1 MAALVLRG
9 LAERKLRSILTAI
22 AILLG
27 VAMIAGTY
35 VLTDQIR
42 TAFEDIEQTAN
53 QGVDAVV
60 KPKVEFG
67 AGFGGTR
74 PLPDSLVE
82 QVEAVPGVERAV
94 GQLWESGAL
103 VVNGERIASQYA
115 PSAVLSTV
123 GEPFEPTEPIAG
135 RQPTAPG
142 EVGVV
147 SKTAED
153 EGLRIGQ
160 RVGLA
165 TRTGIEPVKI
175 VGIFE
180 YGDVDSVGGA
190 SLITATLPQMQQW
203 FDREGEVMSVVASAE
218 DGVSAETLAARIRE
232 AVTPDLEVRTGEAD
246 AQKTADDINQAI
258 GGFMTPMLFALAGAA
273 LLVGAFIIFNTFSIT
288 VAQRTREFALLRAL
302 GSTRRQIVA
311 AVAGEALILGLVASA
326 LGLLG
331 GLGFARALGG
341 LFGAAGFG
349 IPLAG
354 MELAPRTIAVS
365 LAVGVG
371 VTLIAALVPALR
383 ATRVAPVQALA
394 GTAPSSQRAR
404 RLAPWIAAIV
414 SAGGLALLLSGLF
427 GDGPATARMAS
438 MAGGAVLV
446 FVGIAL
452 TARHI
457 VRPVAAL
464 AGWPIE
470 RAFHT
475 PGRLARENAMRNPG
489 RTATTS
495 SALMVGLG
503 LVVFVAVFAAGMKAT
518 VNDAF
523 DRLLTSDL
531 IVTNESFEPLPN
543 HAGEAIAG
551 VPGIR
556 ALTPQ
561 FVDPVQVNGDPLD
574 ANVDIL
580 NGVEPAQLAP
590 VYSFEWLK
598 GGTDELLV
606 RLSKSLAPAA
616 LVEEQFAKTHG
627 IELGEDFI
635 VQTATGARVHVKAI
649 GEYRDPMLMQGAVV
663 DQQTFARISSIE
675 DPFTYLIRI
684 SDRTDP
690 AAVRHAVTDALA
702 EFPAAQVQTTQEYR
716 DEIGAQLD
724 QSVYM
729 LYALLAMSVVISLFG
744 IANSLFLSIHERTRE
759 FGLLRAIGATRA
771 QVRRVVRYES
781 VITAVIGG
789 LLGIAIGLLFGYLMT
804 AALADLGLT
813 FSVPVA
819 QLAGFLVL
827 AVIVGV
833 LAAVAP
839 ARRGARVDVLDALH
853 QE

>member
-1 MAALVLRG
+1 MTAVVLRG
-9 LAERKLRSILTAI
+9 LAQRRLRSALTAL

-42 TAFEDIEQTAN
+42 TAFVDIEQTAN
-53 QGVDAVV
+53 QGVDVVV

-74 PLPDSLVE
+74 PLPESLVDR
-82 QVEAVPGVERAV
+82 VASVPGVDRAV

-103 VVNGERIASQYA
+103 VVGGERIASQYA
-115 PSAVLSTV
+115 PSAVMSTV

-135 RQPTAPG
+135 RQPKAFG

-153 EGLRIGQ
+153 EGLRVGQ

-165 TRTGIEPVKI
+165 TRTGVVPVTI

-190 SLITATLPQMQQW
+190 SLITATLPQMQEW
-203 FDREGEVMSVVASAE
+203 FDREGEVMSIVAAGEDGLSAE
-218 DGVSAETLAARIRE
+218 ALAARVRR
-232 AVTPDLEVRTGEAD
+232 VTTPDLEVRTGAAEAE
-246 AQKTADDINQAI
+246 KTADDINQAI
-258 GGFMTPMLFALAGAA
+258 GGFMTPMMFALAGAA

-311 AVAGEALILGLVASA
+311 AVAGEALILGLTASL

-331 GLGFARALGG
+331 GLGFARLIGG
-341 LFGAAGFG
+341 LFDAMGFG

-354 MELAPRTIAVS
+354 MELAPRTIAAS

-371 VTLIAALVPALR
+371 VTLLAALVPALR

-394 GTAPSSQRAR
+394 GTPPRTR

-414 SAGGLALLLSGLF
+414 SAAGLALLVSGLF

-518 VNDAF
+518 VNDSF

-531 IVTNESFEPLPN
+531 IVTNQSFEPLPN
-543 HAGEAIAG
+543 QAGEAIAG
-551 VPGIR
+551 VAGLR
-556 ALTPQ
+556 AVTPQ
-561 FVDPVQVNGDPLD
+561 FVDPIQVNGEPLD
-574 ANVDIL
+574 SNVDVL
-580 NGVEPAQLAP
+580 NGVQPDQLAP
-590 VYSFEWLK
+590 VYAFEWRR
-598 GGTDELLV
+598 GGTDKLLS
-606 RLSKSLAPAA
+606 RLTGPAA

-635 VQTATGARVHVKAI
+635 VQTATGARVHLKAI
-649 GEYRDPMLMQGAVV
+649 GEYRDPMLMQGVVV
-663 DQQTFARISSIE
+663 DQLTFERASSIP

-690 AAVRHAVTDALA
+690 AAVRRDVTRALS
-702 EFPAAQVQTTQEYR
+702 EFPAAQVQTTEEYR

-724 QSVYM
+724 QTVYM

-759 FGLLRAIGATRA
+759 FGL
-771 QVRRVVRYES
+771 
-781 VITAVIGG
+781 
-789 LLGIAIGLLFGYLMT
+789 
-804 AALADLGLT
+804 
-813 FSVPVA
+813 
-819 QLAGFLVL
+819 VL
-827 AVIVGV
+827 AVVVGV

-853 QE
+853 QD

>member
-1 MAALVLRG
+1 MTALVLRG
-9 LAERKLRSILTAI
+9 LAQRRLRSALTAL

-53 QGVDAVV
+53 QDVDAVV

-74 PLPDSLVE
+74 PLPESLVDR
-82 QVEAVPGVERAV
+82 VEAVPGVERAV

-103 VVNGERIASQYA
+103 VVDGERIASQYA
-115 PSAVLSTV
+115 PSAVMSTV

-135 RQPTAPG
+135 RQPTGPG

-153 EGLRIGQ
+153 EGLRVGQ

-165 TRTGIEPVKI
+165 TRTGVVQVQV

-190 SLITATLPQMQQW
+190 SLITATLPQMQEW
-203 FDREGEVMSVVASAE
+203 FDREGEVGSVVASAE
-218 DGVSAETLAARIRE
+218 DGVPPETLAARIRE
-232 AVTPDLEVRTGEAD
+232 VATADLEVRTGEAD
-246 AQKTADDINQAI
+246 AQKMADDINQAI

-302 GSTRRQIVA
+302 GSTRRQIVG
-311 AVAGEALILGLVASA
+311 AVAGEAMILGLTASA

-341 LFGAAGFG
+341 LFDAAGFG

-365 LAVGVG
+365 LGVGVG
-371 VTLIAALVPALR
+371 VTLLAALAPALR

-394 GTAPSSQRAR
+394 GTAQPSRRAR
-404 RLAPWIAAIV
+404 RLAPWLAAIV
-414 SAGGLALLLSGLF
+414 SAGGLALLVSGLF

-475 PGRLARENAMRNPG
+475 PGQLARENAMRNPG

-518 VNDAF
+518 VNGAF

-543 HAGEAIAG
+543 QAGEAIAG
-551 VPGIR
+551 VPGLR
-556 ALTPQ
+556 AVTPQ
-561 FVDPVQVNGDPLD
+561 FVDQIQVNGEPLSST
-574 ANVDIL
+574 VDVL
-580 NGVEPAQLAP
+580 NGVEPAQLSP
-590 VYSFEWLK
+590 VYAFEWRH
-598 GGTDELLV
+598 GGTDELLAH
-606 RLSKSLAPAA
+606 LTGPAA
-616 LVEEQFAKTHG
+616 LVEELFAKTHG
-627 IELGEDFI
+627 IERGEDFI
-635 VQTATGARVHVKAI
+635 VQTATGARVHLRAI
-649 GEYRDPMLMQGAVV
+649 GEYRDPMLMQGVVV
-663 DQQTFARISSIE
+663 DQKTFARASSVP

-690 AAVRHAVTDALA
+690 AAVRRAVTDALA
-702 EFPAAQVQTTQEYR
+702 EFPAAKVQTTQEYR
-716 DEIGAQLD
+716 DDIGAQLD

-804 AALADLGLT
+804 AALADLGLG

-827 AVIVGV
+827 AVVVGV
-833 LAAVAP
+833 LAAVVP

>member
-1 MAALVLRG
+1 MIALVLRG
-9 LAERKLRSILTAI
+9 LAQRRLRSALTAI

-35 VLTDQIR
+35 VLTDQIS

-67 AGFGGTR
+67 ASFAATR
-74 PLPDSLVE
+74 PLSESLVD
-82 QVEAVPGVERAV
+82 QVAAVPGVDRAA

-103 VVNGERIASQYA
+103 VVSGERIASQYA

-123 GEPFEPTEPIAG
+123 GEPFDPTKPIAG
-135 RQPTAPG
+135 RQPNALG

-165 TRTGIEPVKI
+165 TRTGVVPVTI

-190 SLITATLPQMQQW
+190 SLITATLPQVQKW
-203 FDREGEVMSVVASAE
+203 FDRDGEVMSVVASAE
-218 DGVSAETLAARIRE
+218 DGVSPETLAARIRE
-232 AVTPDLEVRTGEAD
+232 VTTPDLEVRTGAAD
-246 AQKTADDINQAI
+246 AQKTADDINKAI

-302 GSTRRQIVA
+302 GSTRRQIVT
-311 AVAGEALILGLVASA
+311 AVAGEALILGFVASA
-326 LGLLG
+326 LGLLA
-331 GLGFARALGG
+331 GLGFARLLGG
-341 LFGAAGFG
+341 AFDAMGFG

-371 VTLIAALVPALR
+371 VTLLAALAPALR

-394 GTAPSSQRAR
+394 GTAQPSRRAR

-446 FVGIAL
+446 FIGIAL

-503 LVVFVAVFAAGMKAT
+503 LVVFVAVFAAGMKST

-523 DRLLTSDL
+523 DRLLHGDL

-543 HAGEAIAG
+543 QAGEAIAA

-561 FVDPVQVNGDPLD
+561 FVDPVQVNGEPLD
-574 ANVDIL
+574 ANVDVL
-580 NGVEPAQLAP
+580 NGIEPDQIAP
-590 VYSFEWLK
+590 VYAFEWLN
-598 GGTDELLV
+598 GGTDEVLV
-606 RLSKSLAPAA
+606 RLSRSLKPAA

-627 IELGEDFI
+627 IAVGDDFI
-635 VQTATGARVHVKAI
+635 VRSATGARVHLKAI
-649 GEYRDPMLMQGAVV
+649 GEYRDPMLMQGVVV
-663 DQQTFARISSIE
+663 DQKTFARISSIE
-675 DPFTYLIRI
+675 DPFTYLIKI

-690 AAVRHAVTDALA
+690 AAVRRAVIDSLA
-702 EFPAAQVQTTQEYR
+702 DYPAAQVQTTQEYR

-759 FGLLRAIGATRA
+759 FGLLRAIGATRT

-804 AALADLGLT
+804 AALADLGLG

-827 AVIVGV
+827 AVVVGV
-833 LAAVAP
+833 IAAVVP

>member
-1 MAALVLRG
+1 MIALVLRG
-9 LAERKLRSILTAI
+9 LAQRRLRSALTAL

-53 QGVDAVV
+53 EGVDAAV
-60 KPKVEFG
+60 KPKTEFG
-67 AGFGGTR
+67 ASFAGTR
-74 PLPDSLVE
+74 LLSESLVD
-82 QVEAVPGVERAV
+82 QVASVPGVERAV

-103 VVNGERIASQYA
+103 VVDGKRIASQYA
-115 PSAVLSTV
+115 PSAVISTV
-123 GEPFEPTEPIAG
+123 GEPFEPTQPIAG
-135 RQPTAPG
+135 RQPQAPG

-153 EGLRIGQ
+153 EGLRVGQ

-165 TRTGIEPVKI
+165 TRTGVEPVKI

-190 SLITATLPQMQQW
+190 SLITATLPQMQEW
-203 FDREGEVMSVVASAE
+203 FDRDGQVMSVVASAE
-218 DGVSAETLAARIRE
+218 DGVSPETLAARIRE
-232 AVTPDLEVRTGEAD
+232 VTPGDLVVRTGADD
-246 AQKTADDINQAI
+246 AQQTADDINQAI
-258 GGFMTPMLFALAGAA
+258 GGFMTPMLLALAGAA

-302 GSTRRQIVA
+302 GSTRRQIVT
-311 AVAGEALILGLVASA
+311 AVAGEALVLGLLASV

-331 GLGFARALGG
+331 GLGFAKLLGG
-341 LFGAAGFG
+341 LFDAAGFG

-365 LAVGVG
+365 LGVGVG
-371 VTLIAALVPALR
+371 VTLLAALAPALR

-394 GTAPSSQRAR
+394 GTAAPSRRAR

-427 GDGPATARMAS
+427 GDGPATTRMAS

-446 FVGIAL
+446 FIGIAL

-470 RAFHT
+470 RIFRT

-503 LVVFVAVFAAGMKAT
+503 LVVFVAVFAAGMKTT

-523 DRLLTSDL
+523 DRLLKSDL

-543 HAGEAIAG
+543 RAGEAIAA

-556 ALTPQ
+556 AQTPQ
-561 FVDPVQVNGDPLD
+561 FVDQIQVNGDPPSST
-574 ANVDIL
+574 VDVL
-580 NGVEPAQLAP
+580 NGIQPDQLAP
-590 VYSFEWLK
+590 VYAFEWLDD
-598 GGTDELLV
+598 GTDQLLV
-606 RLSKSLAPAA
+606 RLARSLKPAA

-627 IELGEDFI
+627 IEPGEDFI
-635 VQTATGARVHVKAI
+635 VRTATGARVHLKAI
-649 GEYRDPMLMQGAVV
+649 GSYRDPMLMQGAVV
-663 DQQTFARISSIE
+663 DEKTFARISSIE

-690 AAVRHAVTDALA
+690 GAVRRNVSAALA
-702 EFPAAQVQTTQEYR
+702 EFPAAKVQTTQEYR

-759 FGLLRAIGATRA
+759 FGLLRAIGATRT
-771 QVRRVVRYES
+771 QVRSVVRYES

-789 LLGIAIGLLFGYLMT
+789 LLGIAIGLLFGFLMT

-813 FSVPVA
+813 FSVPFA

-827 AVIVGV
+827 AMAVGV
-833 LAAVAP
+833 LAAIVP